1 MGAQPRPRLQ
11 HHGPPLLQHYPPPQL
26 QVVAAKKKSTCQ
38 SLLPAAPVCSK
49 KSGEGW
55 GGRERKSVNLNKRIE
70 RPDRQIYADADA
82 NADADVG
89 ADADADE
96 DAKTMET
103 DGK

>member
-1 MGAQPRPRLQ
+1 
-11 HHGPPLLQHYPPPQL
+11 
-26 QVVAAKKKSTCQ
+26 
-38 SLLPAAPVCSK
+38 
-49 KSGEGW
+49 
-55 GGRERKSVNLNKRIE
+55 LNKRIE